1 MNDNFLHVRSI
12 LYNSRASRRIP
23 ELLNLG
29 ELYEI
34 DVKDS
39 SNSVS
44 LIVYSVDRKDYEID
58 KTYEFKISVDG
69 GRLNYEEIE
78 FVADDEDCLNEAAE
92 QSIEFLKNYLEEM
105 TC

>member
-23 ELLNLG
+23 ELLDLG

-44 LIVYSVDRKDYEID
+44 LIVYSVDSKDYEID

-78 FVADDEDCLNEAAE
+78 FSTDDENCPNELVD
-92 QSIEFLKNYLEEM
+92 QSIEFLKSYLEEM